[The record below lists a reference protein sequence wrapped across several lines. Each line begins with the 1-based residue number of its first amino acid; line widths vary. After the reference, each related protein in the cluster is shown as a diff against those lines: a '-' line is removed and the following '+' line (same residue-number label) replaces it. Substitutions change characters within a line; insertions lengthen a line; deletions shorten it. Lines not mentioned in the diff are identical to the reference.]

1 MNCAALLNDLQHHIL
16 SAIQHGEFLLTTNQ
30 FSRAWMNDF
39 HNTER
44 VQTVLHGILM
54 NFCRNYL
61 AHHDGTYVLGNLE
74 QYNPVNPHASTAILL
89 TQNVVRDL
97 NHPRLQ
103 FHKALVDP
111 DSFEVLLDEVPED
124 SKLLLFVLPSVPHDL
139 LIAACQNLA
148 MMGHGVAGMLT
159 PVECEH
165 LNGPELRKALGLDF
179 IPFMVYDSTTERIS
193 SILEMSEPLYAQYHR
208 YFQDSTSVL

>member
-1 MNCAALLNDLQHHIL
+1 MNCGALLDDLQQYIS
-16 SAIQHGEFLLTTNQ
+16 SAIQHGEFLLTTNR
-30 FSRAWMNDF
+30 FSLAWMDDF
-39 HNTER
+39 HHDEHA
-44 VQTVLHGILM
+44 QDVLRGILM
-54 NFCRNYL
+54 SFCANYL
-61 AHHDGTYVLGNLE
+61 AHHDGTYVLGSLE
-74 QYNPVNPHASTAILL
+74 QYNPLNPHASTAILL

-124 SKLLLFVLPSVPHDL
+124 SKLFLFVLPSVPHDL
-139 LIAACQNLA
+139 LIAASRNLA

-165 LNGPELRKALGLDF
+165 LNGLELRNALGLDF
-179 IPFMVYDSTTERIS
+179 IPFMVYDSTAERIS
-193 SILEMSEPLYAQYHR
+193 SILEKSEPLYAQYHR
-208 YFQDSTSVL
+208 YFQTDEEC